1 VKRIIAAEFCVKY
14 KNMKAAVIS
23 GFGETPQF
31 KDFPEPVIANGET
44 LVYVK
49 AAALEN
55 FDKGTVSG
63 LHYSSKKLFPRFP
76 AIAGTQG
83 VGLTENGD
91 MVSFGNIKPP
101 YGSYAEKVAAGYA
114 IPVPAGID
122 PAQAA
127 AIVPSALTSL
137 LPLKYSA
144 KLQPGETVLINGATG
159 ASGRIAVQVAK
170 MLGAGK
176 IIATGRNESS
186 LNLVSKL
193 GADKTINL
201 LQNDEQ
207 LSESF
212 IGAPEE
218 NACDVVLDFL
228 WGHPAEVL
236 IDTFIPKEAGF
247 AKQRTRYI
255 QIGQKAGSHIPV
267 PAAAF
272 RTSGLEMM
280 GIGKI
285 SNDVLNAEINTVW
298 NWIKENK
305 LFMDIERVSLKDI
318 SDAWK
323 RTELAGK
330 RLVVMP

>member
-1 VKRIIAAEFCVKY
+1 
-14 KNMKAAVIS
+14 MKAAVIN

-31 KDFPEPVIANGET
+31 TDFPNPVITNGET

-55 FDKGTVSG
+55 FDRGTVSG
-63 LHYSSKKLFPRFP
+63 LHYSSNKLFPQFP
-76 AIAGTQG
+76 AIVGTDG
-83 VGLTENGD
+83 VGVTENGD
-91 MVSFGNIKPP
+91 MVAFGNIKPP
-101 YGSYAEKVAAGYA
+101 HGAYAEKVAAGHT
-114 IPVPAGID
+114 INVPAGID
-122 PAQAA
+122 AAQAA

-144 KLQPGETVLINGATG
+144 KLQQGETVLINGATG

-176 IIATGRNESS
+176 VVATGRNETS
-186 LNLVSKL
+186 LNLVSTL
-193 GADKTINL
+193 GADEVISL
-201 LQNDEQ
+201 LQNDDLLAENFNA
-207 LSESF
+207 SHKEKSF
-212 IGAPEE
+212 
-218 NACDVVLDFL
+218 DVVLDFL

-247 AKQRTRYI
+247 AKQRIRYI
-255 QIGQKAGSHIPV
+255 QIGQKAGSHISIPGS
-267 PAAAF
+267 AF

-285 SNDVLNAEINTVW
+285 EHEVLNAEINTIW

-305 LFMDIERVSLKDI
+305 LFMDIERVPLKNI
-318 SDAWK
+318 SDAWQ

-330 RLVVMP
+330 RLVLVP

>member
-1 VKRIIAAEFCVKY
+1 MKK
-14 KNMKAAVIS
+14 MKAAVIN

-31 KDFPEPVIANGET
+31 ADFPNPVIMNGET

-55 FDKGTVSG
+55 FDKGTASG
-63 LHYSSKKLFPRFP
+63 LHYSSKKLFPQFP
-76 AIAGTQG
+76 AIVGNDG
-83 VGLTENGD
+83 VGVTENGD
-91 MVSFGNIKPP
+91 MVAFGNIKPP
-101 YGSYAEKVAAGYA
+101 HGAYAEMVAAGYI

-122 PAQAA
+122 AAQAA

-144 KLQPGETVLINGATG
+144 KLLQGETVLINGATG
-159 ASGRIAVQVAK
+159 ASGRIAVQIAK

-176 IIATGRNESS
+176 VVATGRNEAS
-186 LNLVSKL
+186 LNLVSAL
-193 GADKTINL
+193 GADEVISL
-201 LQNDEQ
+201 LQEDEQ
-207 LSESF
+207 LTENF
-212 IGAPEE
+212 IAARGEKGF
-218 NACDVVLDFL
+218 DVVLDFL

-247 AKQRTRYI
+247 AKQRIRYL
-255 QIGQKAGSHIPV
+255 QIGQKAGSHISISGS
-267 PAAAF
+267 AF

-285 SNDVLNAEINTVW
+285 SHEILTAEIDTIW

-305 LFMDIERVSLKDI
+305 LYMDIEQVPLKDI
-318 SDAWK
+318 SNAWQ

-330 RLVVMP
+330 RLVIVP